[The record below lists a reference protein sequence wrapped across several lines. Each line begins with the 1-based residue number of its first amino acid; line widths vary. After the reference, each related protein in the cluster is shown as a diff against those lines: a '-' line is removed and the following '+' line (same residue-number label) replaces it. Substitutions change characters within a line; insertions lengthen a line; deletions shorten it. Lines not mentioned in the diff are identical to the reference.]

1 MYNSLVTYINYI
13 GGGLPN
19 SQGVP
24 NTQGGIQKGA
34 LQKNIGGFLE
44 IKLPDFQTGSKL
56 LVTHIN

>member
-24 NTQGGIQKGA
+24 NTQGGNQKG
-34 LQKNIGGFLE
+34 LLEKNIGGFFK
-44 IKLPDFQTGSKL
+44 IKLPDFQRGFKL
-56 LVTHIN
+56 LVTNIN